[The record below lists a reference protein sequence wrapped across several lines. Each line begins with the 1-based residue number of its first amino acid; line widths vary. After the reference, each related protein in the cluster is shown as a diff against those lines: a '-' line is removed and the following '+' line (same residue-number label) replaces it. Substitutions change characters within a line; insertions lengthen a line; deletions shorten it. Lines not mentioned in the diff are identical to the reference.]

1 MWASLAINTIEYW
14 EIIVPQDDERIQHT
28 FEVVNIPRSYIESNL
43 TPKQTNVPSWDS
55 KKVNHVFGRFL
66 NTLLHANL
74 TTGYRIETDKG
85 ATRVLYLLPKQKSSP
100 HMFETIY
107 RAHFQDFD
115 IQPTENSLRVDE
127 EDKVHVCVISGVP
140 QNSKQSLDTL
150 TDIMTKFGGRA
161 FYQVVAIPANPS
173 RLRRYAAKRKLK
185 SALEKS
191 QRQQTQQGWL
201 GQEIRP
207 QIDVDSLLD
216 SEDLKKQYERLSTDR
231 VFKCHM
237 TLAFWGH
244 DGAEAHLR
252 AAVTALTGSISSTK
266 KKTRLKTRY
275 VSGSLAVKV
284 AQGKKKRKTTE
295 MTADDAVPL
304 FELPH
309 IEIGLQS
316 SSPASFSSAGTSKQQ
331 PQIEQV
337 GFFRQDQIALGS
349 LYQFSTLDKTRI
361 KYLPLQDLLKH
372 GLIVGKT
379 GTGKSTT
386 KNRLVIDAW
395 YNGVSSLLLEPAK
408 TDARILMGAIP
419 ELRVFTL
426 GKESVTPFR
435 NNPFHV
441 DEGVSIQLH
450 INLLYTCFVAGWP
463 IYGILSNHVRRVL
476 NQTYV
481 NNGWDPLNEVR
492 GKPIT
497 LEMFRYEVERY
508 CDSHLSYG
516 SELSQDFRGALLA
529 RAEDLC
535 DPSRAAIFNT
545 IVNLSMEE
553 LLSVPTIIELDHLGD
568 PEFVAFVLSLLLVRV
583 YEYIRTLGPSS
594 NLRHLLVIDEAHRV
608 LEELPKTLDMSEGT
622 VSKRHAIDQLVNL
635 ISEARSLGLG
645 VILAEQIPTRL
656 ARDAIKNCHNIFV
669 HKLTSP
675 EDVDLMARELGCNR
689 EQAEHIAYLKDGEAI
704 VRGASDTAPFDVQIH
719 YDPQDNPDM
728 LQSWIDAHVRERM
741 RSFYTAHPDFAKTPE
756 IPVLGTRASIQEESL
771 AIQVEDI
778 VETTTFRDLYLESVA
793 EDEKDSLG
801 RKLEDMI
808 AHYSVHLPHLPQPPV
823 ELAVLLLEQAMN
835 SFGPPCIKPDMDL
848 ISQLVVE
855 KLQDPEHRR
864 RKG

>member
-1 MWASLAINTIEYW
+1 VS
-14 EIIVPQDDERIQHT
+14 QDDERTQHT

-43 TPKQTNVPSWDS
+43 TPKQTNVQSWDS

-66 NTLLHANL
+66 NTLLHADL

-85 ATRVLYLLPKQKSSP
+85 ATRVLYLLPNQKSSP

-115 IQPTENSLRVDE
+115 IRPTENSLRVDA
-127 EDKVHVCVISGVP
+127 EDNVHVCVITGVP

-150 TDIMTKFGGRA
+150 TDIMTKFSGRA
-161 FYQVVAIPANPS
+161 FYQVIAIPANPS
-173 RLRRYAAKRKLK
+173 RLNRYAAKHKLK

-231 VFKCHM
+231 VFKCHI

-244 DGAEAHLR
+244 SDAEAHLR
-252 AAVTALTGSISSTK
+252 TAVNALIGSISSTK

-275 VSGSLAVKV
+275 VSGSLAIKV
-284 AQGKKKRKTTE
+284 ARGKQKRKTTE
-295 MTADDAVPL
+295 MTAEDAVPL

-309 IEIGLQS
+309 NEIGLQA
-316 SSPASFSSAGTSKQQ
+316 SSPASFSSTGTSKQP
-331 PQIEQV
+331 PQQEKLGI
-337 GFFRQDQIALGS
+337 FRQNQLALGP
-349 LYQFSTLDKTRI
+349 LYRFSSLDKTRI
-361 KYLPLQDLLKH
+361 KYLPLQDLRKH
-372 GLIVGKT
+372 CLIVGKT
-379 GTGKSTT
+379 GSGKSTT

-395 YNGVSSLLLEPAK
+395 YNGVPSLLLEPAK

-426 GKESVTPFR
+426 GKETVTPFR

-463 IYGILSNHVRRVL
+463 VYGILSNHVRRVL

-497 LEMFRYEVERY
+497 LDMFRDEVERY
-508 CDSHLSYG
+508 CESHLSYG

-535 DPSRAAIFNT
+535 DSSRAAIFNT
-545 IVNLSMEE
+545 IENLPMDEF
-553 LLSVPTIIELDHLGD
+553 LSVPTIVELDHLGD
-568 PEFVAFVLSLLLVRV
+568 PEFVSFVLSLLLVRV
-583 YEYIRTLGPSS
+583 YEHIRMLGPSS
-594 NLRHLLVIDEAHRV
+594 TLRNLLVIDEAHRV

-645 VILAEQIPTRL
+645 VILADQIPTRI
-656 ARDAIKNCHNIFV
+656 ARDAIKNCHNIFI

-675 EDVDLMARELGCNR
+675 EDLELMARETGCNK
-689 EQAEHIAYLKDGEAI
+689 EQAEHIAYLKDGEVI
-704 VRGASDTAPFDVQIH
+704 VRGASDNAPFDVQIH
-719 YDPQDNPDM
+719 YDPDDHPAMFNT
-728 LQSWIDAHVRERM
+728 WTEAHVRERM
-741 RSFYTAHPDFAKTPE
+741 HEFYAAYPGFAKTPD
-756 IPVLGTRASIQEESL
+756 IPDLNSRVVLYDTPQEETAYL
-771 AIQVEDI
+771 TIQVEDI
-778 VETTTFRDLYLESVA
+778 VETTTFRDIYLESIA
-793 EDEKDSLG
+793 EDEQDPLG

-808 AHYSVHLPHLPQPPV
+808 AHYAVYLPHLSKQPA
-823 ELAVLLLEQAMN
+823 ELAVTLLETAMVAY
-835 SFGPPCIKPDMDL
+835 GPPHIQPDIDL
-848 ISQLVVE
+848 ITQLVLE
-855 KLQDPEHRR
+855 KLKDPENLRR
-864 RKG
+864 RG

>member
-1 MWASLAINTIEYW
+1 MPTNE
-14 EIIVPQDDERIQHT
+14 ERIQCT

-66 NTLLHANL
+66 NTLLHADL
-74 TTGYRIETDKG
+74 TNGYRIETDKG
-85 ATRVLYLLPKQKSSP
+85 ATRILHLFPTQKSSP

-107 RAHFQDFD
+107 KAHFQDFD
-115 IQPTENSLRVDE
+115 IRSTESTLKIDE
-127 EDKVHVCVISGVP
+127 EDNVYVCILRGVP
-140 QNSKQSLDTL
+140 QNTERSLDTL
-150 TDIMTKFGGRA
+150 TEIMAKFGGRA
-161 FYQVVAIPANPS
+161 FYQVLAHPAKPS
-173 RLRRYAAKRKLK
+173 RVNRYAAKHKLK
-185 SALEKS
+185 SALEN

-201 GQEIRP
+201 GQETRP
-207 QIDVDSLLD
+207 KIDVDSLLD
-216 SEDLKKQYERLSTDR
+216 SEDFKKQYERLSTDR
-231 VFKCHM
+231 VFKCRV

-244 DGAEAHLR
+244 PAAEAHLR
-252 AAVTALTGSISSTK
+252 AAVTALIGSISTTK

-275 VSGSLAVKV
+275 VSGSLAFKV
-284 AQGKKKRKTTE
+284 AQRTLELTRKRMTTE
-295 MTADDAVPL
+295 MTAEDAIPL

-309 IEIGLQS
+309 TEIGLKA
-316 SSPASFSSAGTSKQQ
+316 SSPASFSSTGTSKQSWQ
-331 PQIEQV
+331 KEQV
-337 GFFRQDQIALGS
+337 SFFRHNQLALGS
-349 LYQFSTLDKTRI
+349 LYRFSSLDKTRI

-372 GLIVGKT
+372 GIIVGKT
-379 GTGKSTT
+379 GSGKSTT
-386 KNRLVIDAW
+386 KNRLIIDAW
-395 YNGVSSLLLEPAK
+395 YNGVPSLILEPAK

-419 ELRVFTL
+419 ELRIFTL
-426 GKESVTPFR
+426 GKETVTPFR
-435 NNPFHV
+435 TNPFHV

-463 IYGILSNHVRRVL
+463 VYGILSNHVRRVL

-497 LEMFRYEVERY
+497 LDMFRDEVERY
-508 CDSHLSYG
+508 CELHLSYG
-516 SELSQDFRGALLA
+516 SELSQDFKGALLA

-545 IVNLSMEE
+545 IVNLSMDE
-553 LLSVPTIIELDHLGD
+553 LLSVPSIIELDHLGD

-583 YEYIRTLGPSS
+583 YEYIRTRGPSAT
-594 NLRHLLVIDEAHRV
+594 LRNLLVIDEAHRV

-675 EDVDLMARELGCNR
+675 EDLELMARELGCNK

-704 VRGASDTAPFDVQIH
+704 VRGASDTAPFDVQVH
-719 YDPQDNPDM
+719 YDPDDYPEM
-728 LQSWIDAHVRERM
+728 FKSWTDAHVRERM
-741 RSFYTAHPDFAKTPE
+741 REFYAAHPGFAKTPD
-756 IPVLGTRASIQEESL
+756 IPDLVSRPVQREDPQEESAYL
-771 AIQVEDI
+771 TIQVEDI
-778 VETTTFRDLYLESVA
+778 VQTTTFRNIYLESIT
-793 EDEKDSLG
+793 EDEKDPLG
-801 RKLEDMI
+801 RQLEDII
-808 AHYSVHLPHLPQPPV
+808 AHYAVHLSHLPSPPT
-823 ELAVLLLEQAMN
+823 ELAVLLLETAMVAY
-835 SFGPPCIKPDMDL
+835 GPPLIQPDMDL
-848 ISQLVVE
+848 LSQLVAE
-855 KLQDPEHRR
+855 KLEDPEYRQRR
-864 RKG
+864 G